1 MYYRSGGSFL
11 LGLSDALKLVLL
23 LDGVAVVAALG
34 RVDELVGQALG
45 DRLDVPVDA
54 VG

>member
-1 MYYRSGGSFL
+1 MFHSLFFL
-11 LGLSDALKLVLL
+11 LGLGDALKLVLL
-23 LDGVAVVAALG
+23 LVG

-54 VG
+54 VE